1 MNLLLLRSSQ
11 INGNQAEVTGRQLEH
26 LRKIHQLD
34 EGSSVRVGE
43 MNGLMGTGIV
53 KSINQDLAVLAIEL
67 DTPPPPP
74 LPLTLIM
81 AMPRPKMLRRC
92 LQSVS
97 AMGIKDIYLINSKRV
112 EKSFW
117 QTPFLDKQAIEN
129 ELILGLEQAQD
140 TIMPN
145 VYQKKLFKPFVE
157 DELGE
162 LISGTTALVGHPKG
176 TESCPINIKEPTSLV
191 VGPEGG
197 FIPYEIEKLHE
208 VGVKA
213 VTLGPRILRVETAI
227 PALISRLFPS

>member
-1 MNLLLLRSSQ
+1 MNLLLLQSSQ

-53 KSINQDLAVLAIEL
+53 KSINQDLAVLAIDL
-67 DTPPPPP
+67 NTPPPPP

-81 AMPRPKMLRRC
+81 TMPRPKMLRRC
-92 LQSVS
+92 LQTVS
-97 AMGIKDIYLINSKRV
+97 AMGVKDIYLINSNRV

-117 QTPFLDKQAIEN
+117 QTPFLEKQAIEN
-129 ELILGLEQAQD
+129 ELILGLEQSRD
-140 TIMPN
+140 TILPT
-145 VYQKKLFKPFVE
+145 VTQKKLFKPFVE
-157 DELGE
+157 DELDDIVGE
-162 LISGTTALVGHPKG
+162 STALVGHPQG
-176 TESCPINIKEPTSLV
+176 SEPCPIDIQKDTTLV

-197 FIPYEIEKLHE
+197 FIPYEIEKLQD

-213 VTLGPRILRVETAI
+213 VTIGSRILRVETAI